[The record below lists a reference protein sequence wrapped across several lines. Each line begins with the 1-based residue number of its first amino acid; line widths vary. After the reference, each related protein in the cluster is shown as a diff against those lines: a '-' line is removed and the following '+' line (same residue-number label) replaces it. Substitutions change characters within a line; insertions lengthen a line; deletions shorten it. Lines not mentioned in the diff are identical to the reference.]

1 MSPRVRFV
9 LYRVLRRIAGPCAAY
24 RLAFGGRA

>member
-1 MSPRVRFV
+1 MSTIARLR